1 MGKERES
8 GWWIV
13 CGLAPLVLL
22 LAGCGL
28 VDERP
33 SLSAAPDTGI
43 PVTELFADFYQE
55 MGGASLLGQPLTQPF
70 RPAESE
76 PLLQYFQMI
85 RLEYDGQQVQITP
98 LGAWAL
104 AGVGPAVEA
113 YAPAPTSRIRI
124 FEQTGQP
131 VWDEF
136 LAFYEANRGE
146 LLLGLPLSPQL
157 NEGNRRVQY
166 FENGRLEWHPE
177 LPVGQ
182 RVQLTPLGEAHFQSE
197 MRLIYQD
204 GIRNAG
210 PVPAAGLTHVHVS
223 ASVSAPI
230 LYAGDEQ
237 ILYVTVLRPDGRPVS
252 DVAASVTVSYG
263 ETENTYPL
271 DPPDGEGKI
280 QARLSVADVPPGH
293 AVLLSIRVY
302 APDSREIGHKTIGFR
317 TWW

>member
-1 MGKERES
+1 MGKKRES
-8 GWWIV
+8 GWWAV
-13 CGLAPLVLL
+13 CGLALLVLL

-28 VDERP
+28 AGERP
-33 SLSAAPDTGI
+33 SFSAAPDTGI
-43 PVTELFADFYQE
+43 PVAEPFADLYRE
-55 MGGASLLGQPLTQPF
+55 MGEAHLLGQPLTQPF

-76 PLLQYFQMI
+76 PLLQYFQMM
-85 RLEYDGQQVQITP
+85 RLEYDGQQVRITP
-98 LGAWAL
+98 LGEWAF

-113 YAPAPTSRIRI
+113 YAPAPASRVRV

-136 LAFYEANRGE
+136 LAFYEAHQGE
-146 LLLGLPLSPQL
+146 RLLGLPLSPQL
-157 NEGNRRVQY
+157 NEGGRRVQY

-182 RVQLTPLGEAHFQSE
+182 RVQLAPLGEAHFQSE

-204 GIRNAG
+204 GIQNAG
-210 PVPAAGLTHVHVS
+210 PVPAADLTHVHVS

-252 DVAASVTVSYG
+252 DVAASVTISYG
-263 ETENTYPL
+263 ETELTYRL
-271 DPPDGEGKI
+271 DPADSEGKI
-280 QARLSVADVPPGH
+280 QARLPVDDLPAGQS
-293 AVLLSIRVY
+293 VLLNIRVY
-302 APDSREIGHKTIGFR
+302 APDGREIGHKTIGFR